1 MRTATKALGSAA
13 ALIPLLLLG
22 TAPCRA
28 ATEVWLVITLYQPG
42 LAPIQ
47 LEDARQPDLLACW
60 ARASKAVEK
69 AAKVTG
75 EFEFAASCSVHKTED
90 DPA

>member
-1 MRTATKALGSAA
+1 MSTAIKALGTAA
-13 ALIPLLLLG
+13 ALFPLALLG
-22 TAPCRA
+22 VAPSHA

-60 ARASKAVEK
+60 ARAAEAVEN